1 VVLPITWTD
10 EEFAEGTDPDDKTV
24 RDMVIP
30 LTHRQ
35 AVARARKFG
44 VPITIRKHL
53 KGPMTRWYAC
63 RHWDEETRL
72 CSIYDR
78 RPMICRDFPYGDPCR
93 YGCSCTVAPD
103 VAAKWAAWRVELDD
117 DVPPESVEPSD

>member
-72 CSIYDR
+72 CRIYEH
-78 RPMICRDFPYGDPCR
+78 RPQICRDFPYDEECR
-93 YGCSCTVAPD
+93 HGCGYRPPPEVIAY
-103 VAAKWAAWRVELDD
+103 WAALRREEELAG
-117 DVPPESVEPSD
+117 